1 MRNLIRF
8 LVRYY
13 AFLLFLLLEGASL
26 WLISQHRTYHHVRIT
41 NSTGRLV
48 GGVNTAYFDLIS
60 YFSLQ
65 RVNDSLQQEI
75 ALLRSGV
82 LPPAVD
88 VQLVQ
93 RDTITDTIY
102 NTRYTYLPVKV
113 LHSPIHRADNYILID
128 KGTDDGVTDG
138 MGLVGSSG
146 IAGKVVH
153 ASPHYATVM
162 SVLHRDFRTAV
173 MLSRNGVRGTLRW
186 TPYQPREAAMEYVV
200 EPADLKVGDTV
211 VTAAASTFYPAG
223 IPVGIIQ
230 AFSTKPGENFYQISV
245 MLSTQFNNLQYGYVV
260 VDMYKAEKDTLL
272 QSVPYE

>member
-26 WLISQHRTYHHVRIT
+26 WLISQHRTYHHVRIS

-48 GGVNTAYFDLIS
+48 GGVNTAYFDLVS

-75 ALLRSGV
+75 ALLRGGV

-88 VQLVQ
+88 ITLVQ
-93 RDTITDTIY
+93 RDSITDTIY
-102 NTRYTYLPVKV
+102 DTRYTYLPVKV

-128 KGTDDGVTDG
+128 KGTDDGVTEG
-138 MGLVGSSG
+138 MGLVGPSG

-186 TPYQPREAAMEYVV
+186 SPYQPREAAMEYVV

-223 IPVGIIQ
+223 IPVGLVQ
-230 AFSTKPGENFYQISV
+230 AFSTKPGENFYQISIL
-245 MLSTQFNNLQYGYVV
+245 LSTQFNNLQYGYIV
-260 VDMYKAEKDTLL
+260 VDMYKAEKDSLL

>member
-26 WLISQHRTYHHVRIT
+26 WLISQHRTYHHVRIS
-41 NSTGRLV
+41 NSTGKLV
-48 GGVNTAYFDLIS
+48 GGVNTAYFDLVS

-75 ALLRSGV
+75 ALLRGGV

-88 VQLVQ
+88 ITLVQ
-93 RDTITDTIY
+93 RDSITDTIY
-102 NTRYTYLPVKV
+102 DTRYTYLPVKV

-128 KGTDDGVTDG
+128 KGTDDGVTEG
-138 MGLVGSSG
+138 MGLVGPSG

-186 TPYQPREAAMEYVV
+186 SPYQPREAAMEYVV

-223 IPVGIIQ
+223 IPVGLVQ
-230 AFSTKPGENFYQISV
+230 AFSTKPGENFYQISIL
-245 MLSTQFNNLQYGYVV
+245 LSTQFNNLQYGYIV
-260 VDMYKAEKDTLL
+260 VDMYKAEKDSLL